1 MGEINLGNYIG
12 KRLLQLIPILLAL
25 SFLVF
30 LLMYISPG
38 DPAVK
43 KLTAQGIA
51 VSQEVL
57 EAEREKMGLNQPF
70 FVRYGNWLAGV
81 LQGDFGLSYADD
93 MPVLPKLIKGMRYT
107 LILATSSLALAL
119 AVSIPLGIITAVR
132 SNSLLDHVVRML
144 TFAGNAM
151 PNFLISVLLMYFFCI
166 RVNLFPVIAKG
177 TVQGLLLPTL
187 ALSIPMCSRFIRQIR
202 AEVLEQLGKDYVT
215 GLRTR
220 GVREHYILFHNVLHN
235 SLSAILTIV
244 GLSVGTLMGG
254 SVVIETI
261 FRWPGIGKLVMD
273 SITARDYSVIQGF
286 VLIMA
291 VIYVVINL
299 LTDISYRALD
309 PRIELE

>member
-1 MGEINLGNYIG
+1 LGEINLGNYIG

-151 PNFLISVLLMYFFCI
+151 PNFLISVLLMYFFE
-166 RVNLFPVIAKG
+166 LFFKDLLHVFFLLHELNWHLGGKQKG
-177 TVQGLLLPTL
+177 V
-187 ALSIPMCSRFIRQIR
+187 SR
-202 AEVLEQLGKDYVT
+202 
-215 GLRTR
+215 
-220 GVREHYILFHNVLHN
+220 
-235 SLSAILTIV
+235 
-244 GLSVGTLMGG
+244 
-254 SVVIETI
+254 
-261 FRWPGIGKLVMD
+261 
-273 SITARDYSVIQGF
+273 
-286 VLIMA
+286 
-291 VIYVVINL
+291 
-299 LTDISYRALD
+299 ISSYQ
-309 PRIELE
+309 